1 MILYKL
7 PENIKA
13 NMGGENGLIDERLS
27 QVFDLLESID
37 FGCNM
42 TVLDIGMGKGQIA
55 KWFYEKGH
63 SVTGTGLFFDSYN
76 IEPELIHNK
85 KISIIECSVENMPF
99 KDHSFDVI
107 IMSHVLEHCSNIGI
121 ALMEV
126 RRVLSSNG
134 ILCIFLPPHDDF
146 VCSGH
151 ISMGWN
157 VGQLM
162 YTLLVNGFEVKS
174 GKFVQYGYNVAG
186 VVQKNSLELPPL
198 RGDRGDI
205 HILSEGG
212 FWPLPVKSKDGLN
225 DNFYGKVRSI
235 NWNIEKLVE
244 KEYLNQTF
252 INKLILKLIKIT
264 PSRIKFILSVKLMGL
279 SRFFALSLNNTY
291 LKSPN

>member
-1 MILYKL
+1 MNLYKL
-7 PENIKA
+7 PENIKS
-13 NMGGENGLIDERLS
+13 NMGGENGILDGRLT

-37 FGCNM
+37 FGSNL
-42 TVLDIGMGKGQIA
+42 TVLDIGMGSGQIA

-76 IEPELIHNK
+76 LESELILNK
-85 KISIIECSVENMPF
+85 KIRAIECSVENMPF
-99 KDHSFDVI
+99 NDHSFDVI
-107 IMSHVLEHCSNIGI
+107 IMSHVLEHCSNIGV
-121 ALMEV
+121 ALKEV

-162 YTLLVNGFEVKS
+162 YTLLVNGFEVKT

-186 VVQKNSLELPPL
+186 VVQKNSLELPAL

-205 HILSEGG
+205 HILSKEGL
-212 FWPLPVKSKDGLN
+212 WPIPVKSKDGLN
-225 DNFYGKVRSI
+225 DNFYGKIRSI
-235 NWNIEKLVE
+235 NWNIEKLE
-244 KEYLNQTF
+244 QKEYLNQTF
-252 INKLILKLIKIT
+252 INKLILKVIKIT
-264 PSRIKFILSVKLMGL
+264 PSKMKYILSVKLMGL
-279 SRFFALSLNNTY
+279 SRLFALSLNTTY
-291 LKSPN
+291 LRSPN

>member
-1 MILYKL
+1 MNLYKL
-7 PENIKA
+7 PENIKS
-13 NMGGENGLIDERLS
+13 NMGGENGILDGRLT

-37 FGCNM
+37 FGSNL
-42 TVLDIGMGKGQIA
+42 TVLDIGMGSGQIA

-76 IEPELIHNK
+76 LESELILNK
-85 KISIIECSVENMPF
+85 KISTIECSVENMPF
-99 KDHSFDVI
+99 NDHSFDVI
-107 IMSHVLEHCSNIGI
+107 IMSHVLEHCSNIGV
-121 ALMEV
+121 ALKEV

-162 YTLLVNGFEVKS
+162 YTLLVNGFEVKT

-186 VVQKNSLELPPL
+186 VVQKNSLELPAL

-205 HILSEGG
+205 HILSKEGL
-212 FWPLPVKSKDGLN
+212 WPIPVKSKDGLN
-225 DNFYGKVRSI
+225 DNFYGKIRSI
-235 NWNIEKLVE
+235 NWNIEKLE
-244 KEYLNQTF
+244 QKEYLNQTS
-252 INKLILKLIKIT
+252 NIK
-264 PSRIKFILSVKLMGL
+264 SR
-279 SRFFALSLNNTY
+279 
-291 LKSPN
+291 